1 MSKNKPHVNIPE
13 VKIECKFH
21 IAWVGKCKNDA
32 DISGYCS
39 EHKNIKCSKC
49 DKQATH
55 DCDMTM
61 GLVCGQ
67 PLYNQCKCNH

>member
-39 EHKNIKCSKC
+39 SQSPIKRGIYMVSELC
-49 DKQATH
+49 
-55 DCDMTM
+55 
-61 GLVCGQ
+61 
-67 PLYNQCKCNH
+67 